1 MRSGERGRDGGSGV
15 TGRAPWPHA
24 DPADKGARGRPG
36 PPPARPLC
44 SGERT
49 PAGGALP
56 PGEGR
61 GRCRVNLER
70 GSAPGPRVNP
80 KSGFEKPRAGTKPP
94 GRRAPGGEYLGA
106 ATLVFSQG

>member
-44 SGERT
+44 SGEN
-49 PAGGALP
+49 
-56 PGEGR
+56 PGWW
-61 GRCRVNLER
+61 
-70 GSAPGPRVNP
+70 
-80 KSGFEKPRAGTKPP
+80 RA
-94 GRRAPGGEYLGA
+94 APGGRQRTLPCESGKRVGA
-106 ATLVFSQG
+106 GAGSESEVRV